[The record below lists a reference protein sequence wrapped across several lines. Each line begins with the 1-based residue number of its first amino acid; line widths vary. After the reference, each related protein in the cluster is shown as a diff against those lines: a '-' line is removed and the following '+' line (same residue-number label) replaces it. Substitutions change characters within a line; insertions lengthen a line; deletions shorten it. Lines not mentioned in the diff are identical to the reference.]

1 MADKLK
7 VTRYT
12 LYALVVLIAIALFDY
27 WMPNGDVGR
36 IGGTE
41 VKRMD
46 TASGER
52 TRDVR
57 YITMELRDSQ
67 DTLVLANEDSALYFL
82 KLDSATIQ
90 GRAQNLATRS
100 EPAYA
105 LVRYYGW
112 RIPLFSMFPN
122 VLSVEEVP
130 PDYNYI
136 PWARIVVG
144 ILILVGLIDIARRY
158 RRWKR
163 RRDAARQAR
172 LEQERREEARIE
184 AEARRDPAEDFIN
197 NSRG

>member
-7 VTRYT
+7 ITRYT
-12 LYALVVLIAIALFDY
+12 LYALVVLAAIALFDY
-27 WMPNGDVGR
+27 WMPNGAVGR

-57 YITMELRDSQ
+57 YITMELRGSQ

-90 GRAQNLATRS
+90 GRAQNLATRD
-100 EPAYA
+100 EAAYA

-122 VLSVEEVP
+122 VLSVKEVP
-130 PDYNYI
+130 ADYNYI
-136 PWARIVVG
+136 PWARIIVG
-144 ILILVGLIDIARRY
+144 ILILVALIYVWLRY
-158 RRWKR
+158 RRWMQR
-163 RRDAARQAR
+163 RETARQTR
-172 LEQERREEARIE
+172 LEQERLEKARIE
-184 AEARRDPAEDFIN
+184 AEAKRDPADDFIN